1 MRKIVFIL
9 LTFLFLYSC
18 SDGNDLVKDDGDE
31 SGNGNNSSSVK
42 ISLKAKAQEANI
54 HTMMEFYLVPGED
67 CTMLDIMESYDSLVW
82 RIEGEKGRLNLLS
95 HAPGWM
101 SFTSRWGHCF
111 YEENHGNV
119 ILEGFKDGKVVLSDS
134 VRIEVYNKRDFLG
147 YNWKDITSSTNHRTG
162 IANILKS
169 ELEISFIERYIDG
182 LPSLYVYFEPAWE
195 VGRDEKLS
203 ENFYTQ
209 KQETLI
215 RNYISKLYGDPKFSF
230 EKDADKLVESYHK
243 IFKQEEDA
251 YTPRYVWETKTT
263 NIALVSKYVDW
274 GDYQAYYIYAEPRS
288 N

>member
-18 SDGNDLVKDDGDE
+18 SDGNDLGKDDGDD

-111 YEENHGNV
+111 YEESHGNV

-134 VRIEVYNKRDFLG
+134 VKIDVYNKRDFLG
-147 YNWKDITSSTNHRTG
+147 YNWKDITSSTPRTG
-162 IANILKS
+162 I
-169 ELEISFIERYIDG
+169 
-182 LPSLYVYFEPAWE
+182 
-195 VGRDEKLS
+195 
-203 ENFYTQ
+203 
-209 KQETLI
+209 
-215 RNYISKLYGDPKFSF
+215 
-230 EKDADKLVESYHK
+230 
-243 IFKQEEDA
+243 
-251 YTPRYVWETKTT
+251 
-263 NIALVSKYVDW
+263 
-274 GDYQAYYIYAEPRS
+274 
-288 N
+288 